1 MQRGCLIALVIVIG
15 LALVLGVTAMSGY
28 NGLVSGQ
35 ELITARTAGIDS
47 MYKRRYD
54 LIPQLVSTVK
64 GAADYESGTLQA
76 VVEARASVG
85 RMQLPAELASDP
97 DALAA
102 YMKAQDGLS
111 SALGRLFAVSES
123 YPQLRATEAFLSLQD
138 QIEGTENRIAVAR
151 GDFIEAVRGYNT
163 HRRRFPSNIMAQL
176 FGFEEAPTLTAEAAV
191 RDVPA
196 INFNDDG

>member
-1 MQRGCLIALVIVIG
+1 MQRGCLIALIVTIV
-15 LALVLGVTAMSGY
+15 LALIVGMTAMSGY

-35 ELITARTAGIDS
+35 ETITAKAAGIDS

-64 GAADYESGTLQA
+64 GAADYESETLQA
-76 VVEARASVG
+76 VVDARASVG

-97 DALAA
+97 DGLAA

-123 YPQLRATEAFLSLQD
+123 YPQLRATENFLSLQD

-151 GDFIEAVRGYNT
+151 GDFIEAVRSYNT
-163 HRRRFPSNIMAQL
+163 QRRRFPSNIMAQL
-176 FGFEEAPTLTAEAAV
+176 FGFEAAPTLSAEPAV
-191 RDVPA
+191 RDVPV
-196 INFNDDG
+196 ISFDDDG

>member
-1 MQRGCLIALVIVIG
+1 MQRGCLIALGILIL
-15 LALVLGVTAMSGY
+15 LALILGATAMSGY

-35 ELITARTAGIDS
+35 ELITARTANIDS

-64 GAADYESGTLQA
+64 GAADYESSTLQE
-76 VVEARASVG
+76 VVDARASVG

-151 GDFIEAVRGYNT
+151 GDFIEAVRSYNT
-163 HRRRFPSNIMAQL
+163 HRRRFPSNIMAGL

-196 INFNDDG
+196 INFDDDG